1 MAPKN
6 RDAVSVDQ
14 LNQMQRYLGEE
25 MIEEYQEGHMSRR
38 EMLKRLMGIC
48 GSSAAVAALLAACGA
63 SSATPPAPTAAVSQP
78 TSSPPTAAPEATTV
92 PATAAA
98 APTQAA
104 AAPTAATQPAGT
116 SPLSVATDD
125 PGVSG
130 NEVAFP
136 GDTTI
141 NGYLARPAADG
152 TYPGVIVIHE
162 NRGLTDHI
170 RDVARRLAKAGYVA
184 LAPDLA
190 SRAGGTDKVGTQ
202 IQGFFANAKPEDLVS
217 DLNAAVTFLSQQNG
231 VKADKYGVVGFCF
244 GGGYT
249 LRLAAANPKIA
260 AAVSYYGPVPD
271 PASQIATTNA
281 AILGQYGANDARVNG
296 TVPALEQAMKESGKT
311 FEKRVYDGAGHA
323 FNNDTGQNYNQ
334 DAAVAA
340 WKETLTWFDK
350 YLKA

>member
-104 AAPTAATQPAGT
+104 AAPTAATQPAST
-116 SPLSVATDD
+116 SPLSVAADD
-125 PGVSG
+125 PDVSG